1 MPSTVQIYNQAISDF
16 KSLQT
21 IIADKQAK
29 IGADSKADSFAE
41 LGDDISSVQGF
52 KLSIERSDRYIN
64 SIKDAQRKND
74 TQYQAIQQIL
84 EIASQFK
91 QNLTIES
98 TTTSGAVNNLSQQA
112 NSSLDNIR
120 GALNLRDGANFVF
133 AGSKTNQ
140 QPVSDLKLSNNIV
153 DSTPL
158 ANYYEG
164 DNFKAAVDVSASLQV
179 EYGFNA
185 ADPAFVNLIGA
196 INLAKNAEAQGT
208 NNYQQAGDLFEQA
221 YDQLL
226 ALQAKIGDNAKVF
239 ENNLDFQDKAKSI
252 FEAKYAE
259 VNEPNIVQLTIESTQ
274 AQTTLQASFQIFSKI
289 SQLSLINFL

>member
-1 MPSTVQIYNQAISDF
+1 MPSSVQIYNQAIADF

-41 LGDDISSVQGF
+41 LGDEIATVQGF

-74 TQYQAIQQIL
+74 TQFQAIQQIL
-84 EIASQFK
+84 EIAAQFK

-98 TTTSGAVNNLSQQA
+98 TTTSGQINNLTQQA

-120 GALNLRDGANFVF
+120 GALNLKDGANFVF

-140 QPVSDLKLSNNIV
+140 EPVSDLKLSTNIIN
-153 DSTPL
+153 STPV

-164 DNFKAAVDVSASLQV
+164 DNFKAAIDVSASLQV

-185 ADPAFVNLIGA
+185 SDPAFVNLIGA
-196 INLAKNAEAQGT
+196 INLAKQAEVDGT
-208 NNYQQAGDLFEQA
+208 GNYQRAGELFEEA
-221 YDQLL
+221 YEQLL
-226 ALQAKIGDNAKVF
+226 ALQAKIGDNARIF
-239 ENNLDFQDKAKSI
+239 ENNLEFQDKAKAI
-252 FEAKYAE
+252 FEQKFAE
-259 VNEPNIVQLTIESTQ
+259 VNEPDIVQLTIESTQ

>member
-1 MPSTVQIYNQAISDF
+1 MPSSVQIYSQAIADF
-16 KSLQT
+16 KSLQS
-21 IIADKQAK
+21 IIADKQSK
-29 IGADSKADSFAE
+29 IGADSKVDSFAE

-74 TQYQAIQQIL
+74 TQYQAIQQII
-84 EIASQFK
+84 EIATQFK
-91 QNLTIES
+91 QNLATES

-120 GALNLRDGANFVF
+120 GALNLKDGANFVF
-133 AGSKTNQ
+133 SGSKTNQ
-140 QPVSDLKLSNNIV
+140 EPVSDLKLGSNILESQPV
-153 DSTPL
+153 
-158 ANYYEG
+158 ANYYNG
-164 DNFKAAVDVSASLQV
+164 DNFKATIDVSASLQV
-179 EYGFNA
+179 EYGFSA

-196 INLAKNAEAQGT
+196 INLAKDAETLGA
-208 NNYQQAGDLFEQA
+208 NNYQQAGDLFEEA

-239 ENNLDFQDKAKSI
+239 ENNLEFQDKAKSI
-252 FEAKYAE
+252 FEAKYSE

-289 SQLSLINFL
+289 SQISLINFL